1 MPGQEGWQRPGGSGG
16 ASSSSAGAGYGS
28 RRANAGAQEHLLS
41 QAPPTQG
48 MNNTSSGHA
57 QGGSFS
63 RFMPGEPVLIYSNSA
78 KAWVNGR
85 IEEVFAQPCVADG
98 YSVPAGCIKVV
109 MEDGGVK
116 YVMPDQVDSTL
127 RHAPGGHSSGSGG
140 RQQQWQQQPAPP
152 RSGSAG
158 GYHSGGSSQH
168 CGASGPEPDSEH
180 GNPPPTG
187 RAEVGPQRLDSR
199 DRWNT
204 YEIRLQEIFMEYDR
218 DRSGALELEEFR
230 ALLRDFNEG
239 KDPTEQ
245 EYGFIMRLSDKDADG
260 KINLGELHYALRSW
274 HAYRHL
280 DESVLRLFAEFD
292 FDESGRLD
300 AEELGHL
307 LTAMNGGKTVARH
320 EVLRVFAEADVLGDQ
335 AISRS
340 ELLGAIAAWYGNV
353 DRKDT
358 DLPSLL
364 REAVARTIKETDY
377 VSVFDEGKSMMNH
390 ATSMVKGFIGY
401 SQVDDGTGVNSSSAS
416 TAPTSNMQGGPWP
429 PPSMGAESMAGGTP
443 ALDQELADQ
452 PLAVRLAK
460 ASPLI
465 LSSSSKFC
473 YVAFPF
479 LFGWILASTGWSHRD
494 NSCPRN
500 LDGILLWF
508 GLLTLVFSG
517 LAYVSDSNAVLG
529 RIAILVIL
537 GVLNIVGFLWTMDQ
551 DVQQH
556 IGACHRTLVWF
567 SSFVWIMVPI
577 CGLGYGGFLLASH
590 MKQLQR
596 KDDMLQNEVII
607 F

>member
-1 MPGQEGWQRPGGSGG
+1 MASLDCPSPPMRPSGGGG
-16 ASSSSAGAGYGS
+16 ASSSSAVAGYGGL
-28 RRANAGAQEHLLS
+28 RPNVGVQEHLLS
-41 QAPPTQG
+41 QAPPTRG
-48 MNNTSSGHA
+48 VSSASSVLG
-57 QGGSFS
+57 QRGSFS
-63 RFMPGEPVLIYSNSA
+63 RFMPGEPVFIYSNSA

-109 MEDGGVK
+109 MEDGGIK

-127 RHAPGGHSSGSGG
+127 RHAPGSRSSGSGG
-140 RQQQWQQQPAPP
+140 RQQQPAPP
-152 RSGSAG
+152 PRSSSAG

-168 CGASGPEPDSEH
+168 YGASGPEPDSEH

-187 RAEVGPQRLDSR
+187 RAEVGAQRLESR

-218 DRSGALELEEFR
+218 DRSGALEVQEFR
-230 ALLRDFNEG
+230 DLLRDFNEG

-260 KINLGELHYALRSW
+260 RISLGELHYALRAW

-300 AEELGHL
+300 ADELGNL
-307 LTAMNGGKTVARH
+307 LTCMNGGKPVPRH
-320 EVLRVFAEADVLGDQ
+320 EVLRVLAEADVLGDH

-364 REAVARTIKETDY
+364 REAIARTIKETDH
-377 VSVFDEGKSMMNH
+377 VSAFDQGKSMLNH
-390 ATSMVKGFIGY
+390 AASMVKGFIGY

-416 TAPTSNMQGGPWP
+416 TAPTSNMQVGPWP
-429 PPSMGAESMAGGTP
+429 PSSMAAGSMAGGTP
-443 ALDQELADQ
+443 AFDPELADQ
-452 PLAVRLAK
+452 PMAVRLAK

-465 LSSSSKFC
+465 LSSTSKFC

-479 LFGWILASTGWSHRD
+479 IFGWIMASTGWSHRD

-508 GLLTLVFSG
+508 GILTLVFSG
-517 LAYVSDSNAVLG
+517 LAYVSDPNAALG

-551 DVQQH
+551 DVQQN
-556 IGACHRTLVWF
+556 IGACHQTLVWF

-577 CGLGYGGFLLASH
+577 CALGYGGFLLASH